1 MKNDYKLIFESYSK
15 HVLEAD
21 GTTVQAGNVNVTA
34 PNSIQP
40 QPQTQQPVQ
49 QPSQPSQPQQ
59 QAAKQ
64 PEKEESVTNQEL
76 TEISKY
82 VNSAYDAQIKLLDIL
97 LQKGILDNN
106 SKNDLQSAAFGSLA
120 SLSRELV
127 YSAAQNDPQK
137 INTLKN
143 SFHKDIAGAI
153 QPPAQQQTQQQPA
166 KQQS

>member
-21 GTTVQAGNVNVTA
+21 GTTVQAGNVNVNA

-40 QPQTQQPVQ
+40 QPQPQAQQPVQ
-49 QPSQPSQPQQ
+49 QPSQPQQ

-82 VNSAYDAQIKLLDIL
+82 INSAYEAQIKLLDIL
-97 LQKGILDNN
+97 LQRGILDNN

-127 YSAAQNDPQK
+127 YSAAQNDSQK
-137 INTLKN
+137 INSLRN
-143 SFHKDIAGAI
+143 SFHKDIAGVI
-153 QPPAQQQTQQQPA
+153 QPLATTQQSSQQQSA
-166 KQQS
+166 EK